1 MGLLRKEK
9 AKVPYFSMSQ
19 HFAEY
24 FMSKTKKDSKNS
36 KAMRKY
42 TPHKPKMTPYK
53 RESKAQRFRED
64 S

>member
-24 FMSKTKKDSKNS
+24 FMSKTKKDSKDS
-36 KAMRKY
+36 RAMRKY